1 MPLYEFFCYDCRT
14 TFGERRSFSQ
24 AGDAAECPQ
33 CLSQHTRKVIGAVAI
48 ISDGTRP
55 TANPLAADAKT
66 AQSASAGCGCGACSC
81 GTG

>member
-14 TFGERRSFSQ
+14 TFSERRSFSQ

-33 CLSQHTRKVIGAVAI
+33 CLSQHTRKVIGAVAV

-55 TANPLAADAKT
+55 IGNPLTTSGDAAQAV
-66 AQSASAGCGCGACSC
+66 SGGCGCGACSC
-81 GTG
+81 GAG